1 MRKINGKTVYEG
13 IAIGKLYV
21 RHGQN
26 AHAVKRDIQSIK
38 EEWEKVQT
46 AKEKALL
53 ELSVLLGKAQAEN
66 AKSSIDIIRAQIVML
81 EDEEYY
87 KAIRHNVEVN
97 NYNAEYAV
105 FMTGQEFSQAMEK
118 LDDIYLRE
126 RAIDV
131 QDITARLLKC
141 MSDDAD
147 AAEEFLEPVILV
159 ADDLTPSETIAFD
172 KNKLLA
178 IVTVQ
183 GSVNSHTAILAR
195 TMGIPALVDTGIELE
210 TLISGTEAIVNGY
223 TGEMILEPYGEQ
235 IEDAKRQTEEQHKQQ
250 ENLRT
255 LIGKEDITKSGKKLT
270 LCANA
275 GNMEDLDAAVKNDAA
290 GIGLL
295 RSEFLYL
302 GRSTMPSE
310 EEQFTV
316 YKKALEIADGKKVV
330 VRTLDIG
337 ADKTPDYIDLGKE
350 ENPAMGFR
358 AIRLCLQEETILC
371 TQLRALYRAS
381 VYGNLSVMYPMI
393 TSAAE
398 VKRIQDISAQVKAEL
413 EQENIP
419 FAKIEEGIMIETPAA
434 ALISDE
440 LAKMVDFFS
449 IGTNDLTQYTLAI
462 DRQNGKLDSFYD
474 SHHKAVLRM
483 IELVTQNAHKAGKK
497 VGICGELAA
506 DSELTKWFIDIG
518 VDELSVVPAYILK
531 MRQIIRQLP

>member
-26 AHAVKRDIQSIK
+26 VHAVKRDIQSIK

-53 ELSVLLGKAQAEN
+53 ELSALLGKAQAEN
-66 AKSSIDIIRAQIVML
+66 AKNSIDIIRAQIVML

-87 KAIRHNVEVN
+87 KAIRHNIEVN

-105 FMTGQEFSQAMEK
+105 FMTGHEFSQAMEK

-159 ADDLTPSETIAFD
+159 AEDLTPSETIAFD
-172 KNKLLA
+172 KNKLMA
-178 IVTVQ
+178 IVTVH

-195 TMGIPALVDTGIELE
+195 TMGIPALVDTGVELE
-210 TLISGTEAIVNGY
+210 TLVTGTEAIVNGY

-255 LIGKEDITKSGKKLT
+255 LIGKEDTTKSGKKLT

-316 YKKALEIADGKKVV
+316 YKKALETAGGKKVV

-398 VKRIQDISAQVKAEL
+398 VKRIQDISAKVKAEL

-419 FAKIEEGIMIETPAA
+419 FADIEEGIMIETPAA

-440 LAKMVDFFS
+440 LAEMVDFFS

-462 DRQNGKLDSFYD
+462 DRQNGKLDVFYD

-483 IELVTQNAHKAGKK
+483 IEVVTKNAHKAGKT

-506 DSELTKWFIDIG
+506 DAELTEWFIDIG

-531 MRQIIRQLP
+531 MRQMIRQLP

>member
-223 TGEMILEPYGEQ
+223 TGEMILEPYGEH

-398 VKRIQDISAQVKAEL
+398 VKRIQDISAKVKAEL

>member
-26 AHAVKRDIQSIK
+26 VHAVKRDIQSIK

-53 ELSVLLGKAQAEN
+53 ELSALLGKAQAEN
-66 AKSSIDIIRAQIVML
+66 AKNSIDIIRAQIVML

-87 KAIRHNVEVN
+87 KAIRHNIEVN

-105 FMTGQEFSQAMEK
+105 FMTGHEFSQAMEK

-147 AAEEFLEPVILV
+147 ATEEFLEPVILV
-159 ADDLTPSETIAFD
+159 AEDLTPSETIAFD
-172 KNKLLA
+172 KNKLMA
-178 IVTVQ
+178 IVTVH

-195 TMGIPALVDTGIELE
+195 TMGIPVLVDTGVELE
-210 TLISGTEAIVNGY
+210 TLVTGTEAIVNGY

-316 YKKALEIADGKKVV
+316 YKKALETAGGKKVV

-398 VKRIQDISAQVKAEL
+398 VKRIQDISAKVKAEL

-462 DRQNGKLDSFYD
+462 DRQNGKLDAFYD
-474 SHHKAVLRM
+474 AHHKAVLRM
-483 IELVTQNAHKAGKK
+483 IELVTQNAHKVGIP

-506 DSELTKWFIDIG
+506 DPELTEWFVNIG

-531 MRQIIRQLP
+531 MRQMIRQLS

>member
-26 AHAVKRDIQSIK
+26 VHAVKRDIQSIK

-53 ELSVLLGKAQAEN
+53 ELSALLGKAQAEN
-66 AKSSIDIIRAQIVML
+66 AKNSIDIIRAQIVML

-87 KAIRHNVEVN
+87 KAIRHNIEVN

-105 FMTGQEFSQAMEK
+105 FMTGHEFSQAMEK

-159 ADDLTPSETIAFD
+159 AEDLTPSETIAFD
-172 KNKLLA
+172 KNKLMA
-178 IVTVQ
+178 IVTVH

-195 TMGIPALVDTGIELE
+195 TMGIPALVDTGVELE
-210 TLISGTEAIVNGY
+210 TLVTGTEAIVNGY

-316 YKKALEIADGKKVV
+316 YKKALETAGGKKVV

-398 VKRIQDISAQVKAEL
+398 VKRIQDISAKVKAEL

-419 FAKIEEGIMIETPAA
+419 FADIEEGIMIETPAA

-440 LAKMVDFFS
+440 LAEMVDFFS

-462 DRQNGKLDSFYD
+462 DRQNGKLDVFYD

-483 IELVTQNAHKAGKK
+483 IEVVTKNAHKAGKT

-506 DSELTKWFIDIG
+506 DAELTEWFIDIG

-531 MRQIIRQLP
+531 MRQMIRQLP

>member
-1 MRKINGKTVYEG
+1 MRNIIGKSVYEG

-26 AHAVKRDIQSIK
+26 VHAVKRDVQSIK
-38 EEWEKVQT
+38 EEWKKVQT

-53 ELSVLLGKAQAEN
+53 ELSAVFGKAQAEN

-87 KAIRHNVEVN
+87 KTIRHNIEVN

-118 LDDIYLRE
+118 LNDIYLRE

-141 MSDDAD
+141 MSDDAE

-159 ADDLTPSETIAFD
+159 AEDLTPSETIAFD

-210 TLISGTEAIVNGY
+210 TLITGTEAIVNGY
-223 TGEMILEPYGEQ
+223 TGEMILEPSGEQ
-235 IEDAKRQTEEQHKQQ
+235 IEDAKRQTEEQRKQH

-310 EEQFTV
+310 EEQYTV
-316 YKKALEIADGKKVV
+316 YKKALETADGRKVV

-358 AIRLCLQEETILC
+358 AIRLCLQEETILR
-371 TQLRALYRAS
+371 TQLKALYRAS

-393 TSAAE
+393 TSVAE
-398 VKRIQDISAQVKAEL
+398 VKRIQDISAKVKAEL

-419 FAKIEEGIMIETPAA
+419 FANIEEGIMIETPAA

-440 LAKMVDFFS
+440 LAEMVDFFS

-483 IELVTQNAHKAGKK
+483 IELVTRNAHKAGKK

>member
-26 AHAVKRDIQSIK
+26 VHVVKRDIQSIK
-38 EEWEKVQT
+38 EEWEKVQA
-46 AKEKALL
+46 AKEKALQ
-53 ELSVLLGKAQAEN
+53 ELSALLGKAQAEN
-66 AKSSIDIIRAQIVML
+66 SKSSMDIIRAQIVML

-87 KAIRHNVEVN
+87 KTIRHNIESN
-97 NYNAEYAV
+97 NCNAEYAV
-105 FMTGQEFSQAMEK
+105 FMAGEEFSYAMES
-118 LDDIYLRE
+118 LDDFYLRE

-131 QDITARLLKC
+131 RDITARLLKG
-141 MSDDAD
+141 MHTDVAGVEDFA
-147 AAEEFLEPVILV
+147 EPVILI
-159 ADDLTPSETIAFD
+159 ANDLSPSETIAFD

-178 IVTVQ
+178 IVTVH

-195 TMGIPALVDTGIELE
+195 TMGIPALVETGINLDEM
-210 TLISGTEAIVNGY
+210 TSGTHAIVNGF
-223 TGEMILEPYGEQ
+223 TGELILEPDTEQ
-235 IEDAKRQTEEQHKQQ
+235 IETAGKQAEKEQKLRNVLQ
-250 ENLRT
+250 E

-270 LCANA
+270 LFANA
-275 GNMEDLDAAVKNDAA
+275 GNMEDVEAAIQNDAG

-310 EEQFTV
+310 EEQFAI
-316 YKKALEIADGKKVV
+316 YKQVLEMMDGKKVV

-337 ADKTPDYIDLGKE
+337 ADKTPEYIRLEKE

-358 AIRLCLQEETILC
+358 AIRLCLQEEYILKM
-371 TQLRALYRAS
+371 QLRALYRAS
-381 VYGNLSVMYPMI
+381 VFGNLSIMYPMI
-393 TSAAE
+393 ISVKEIEAIQRIRDQ
-398 VKRIQDISAQVKAEL
+398 VKREL
-413 EQENIP
+413 DEENIP
-419 FAKIEEGIMIETPAA
+419 YKTVKEGIMIETPAA

-440 LAKMVDFFS
+440 LAGLVDFLS

-462 DRQNGKLDSFYD
+462 DRQNGKMDSFYD
-474 SHHKAVLRM
+474 AHHKAVLRM
-483 IELVTQNAHKAGKK
+483 IQIVVENAHKAGKK

-506 DSELTKWFIDIG
+506 DSELTNWFIKIG

-531 MRQIIRQLP
+531 MRQGIRQLP

>member
-1 MRKINGKTVYEG
+1 MPE
-13 IAIGKLYV
+13 YV
-21 RHGQN
+21 RNYG
-26 AHAVKRDIQSIK
+26 
-38 EEWEKVQT
+38 
-46 AKEKALL
+46 ALD
-53 ELSVLLGKAQAEN
+53 G
-66 AKSSIDIIRAQIVML
+66 
-81 EDEEYY
+81 
-87 KAIRHNVEVN
+87 
-97 NYNAEYAV
+97 
-105 FMTGQEFSQAMEK
+105 
-118 LDDIYLRE
+118 
-126 RAIDV
+126 
-131 QDITARLLKC
+131 
-141 MSDDAD
+141 
-147 AAEEFLEPVILV
+147 
-159 ADDLTPSETIAFD
+159 
-172 KNKLLA
+172 
-178 IVTVQ
+178 

-195 TMGIPALVDTGIELE
+195 TMGIPALVDTEMELGALV
-210 TLISGTEAIVNGY
+210 TGTEAIVNGY
-223 TGEMILEPYGEQ
+223 TGEMILEPSKEQ
-235 IEDAKRQTEEQHKQQ
+235 IEDARRQTEEQLKQQ
-250 ENLRT
+250 ETLRT

-275 GNMEDLDAAVKNDAA
+275 GNMEDLDAAVNNDAA

-316 YKKALEIADGKKVV
+316 YKKALETAGGKKVV

-358 AIRLCLQEETILC
+358 AIRLCLQEEPILH
-371 TQLRALYRAS
+371 TQLKALYRAS

-393 TSAAE
+393 TSVAE
-398 VKRIQDISAQVKAEL
+398 VKRIQDISTKVKAEL
-413 EQENIP
+413 EKENIP

-483 IELVTQNAHKAGKK
+483 IEMVTENAHKAGIP
-497 VGICGELAA
+497 VGICGELAS
-506 DSELTKWFIDIG
+506 DTELTKWFLNIG

-531 MRQIIRQLP
+531 MRQFIRNLA

>member
-26 AHAVKRDIQSIK
+26 MHAVKRDIQSIK

-53 ELSVLLGKAQAEN
+53 DLSALLGKAQAEN
-66 AKSSIDIIRAQIVML
+66 AKNSIDIIRAQIIML

-87 KAIRHNVEVN
+87 KAIRHNIEVN
-97 NYNAEYAV
+97 SYNAEYAV
-105 FMTGQEFSQAMEK
+105 FMTGEEFSQAMEK

-141 MSDDAD
+141 MSDDTD

-159 ADDLTPSETIAFD
+159 AEDLTPSETIAFD

-178 IVTVQ
+178 IVTVH

-195 TMGIPALVDTGIELE
+195 TMGIPALVDTGMELE
-210 TLISGTEAIVNGY
+210 TLVTGTEAIVNGY

-302 GRSTMPSE
+302 GRSNMPSE

-316 YKKALEIADGKKVV
+316 YKKALETADGKKVV

-337 ADKTPDYIDLGKE
+337 ADKTPEYIDLGKE

-358 AIRLCLQEETILC
+358 AIRLCLQEETILR
-371 TQLRALYRAS
+371 TQLKALYRAS

-398 VKRIQDISAQVKAEL
+398 VKRIQDISAKVKAEL

-440 LAKMVDFFS
+440 LAEMVDFFS